1 MQEDRTDMFVQD
13 YRDDK
18 ENPQAKKDPAH
29 PAKFCLL
36 ILCGQRHLGSGA
48 GAAGAADPGQGRM
61 GTAEMLFLG
70 EPSMMRSL

>member
-1 MQEDRTDMFVQD
+1 MFVQD

-18 ENPQAKKDPAH
+18 ENPQAKKD